1 MSVQAAK
8 VPPAP
13 PLGLWFVCDLS
24 ALTNT
29 KSDFNLNQF
38 KLIDYN
44 CFSPS
49 NDSQGK
55 VMITLPNISSL
66 TINVQIK

>member
-8 VPPAP
+8 AP
-13 PLGLWFVCDLS
+13 PPLRLWLVCDLS
-24 ALTNT
+24 ALTNI

-38 KLIDYN
+38 KMIDSN
-44 CFSPS
+44 CFFPS
-49 NDSQGK
+49 NDSQGI